1 VSLGLLLSVV
11 ALACGDDDDD
21 VTSAGGGGHGGAG
34 AAGGAQAQGGAGGE
48 APVCGTANGEL
59 PAGLTTLA
67 WDDGV
72 ASTNLREQ
80 SFAITVDGDDFVL
93 NEEPLHEAVRFDLD
107 HPARVHG
114 FSIRWGGLADD
125 APPTTELVAGLY
137 GDFGYNGFD
146 FWAPE
151 PLFSGSRCAGDADDD
166 GFVSYVFDE
175 PIEIAHPG
183 LIYVAHL
190 AQPGEPVFDFDG
202 TTANEEG
209 SCALF
214 DDCHSALNMPD
225 ALPFTY
231 FNGVSFPFQYDFMVR
246 LHVEYT
252 DQVAPEE
259 KIFQPLEP
267 VAGAHASFG
276 DIDADG
282 DDDLITDGP
291 TLWLNDGAGAF
302 TDGTQ
307 ASGIAALGVSATG
320 GVFGDYDNDGCL
332 DLFLYAESY
341 TAPDVLL
348 HNECD
353 GTFTDRTAVAGISDV
368 QSYEACGAPGVN
380 VRSPTAAAAWLDID
394 ADGFLDLFLA
404 NFICWDS
411 GNTYVDEVWRNRGD
425 GTFESWTATRGL
437 SQLERAS
444 RGAAPV
450 DADADGDVDLFVNT
464 YRLQKNFFYDN
475 LGDGTVAEV
484 AGELGLGGEVSQGYY
499 GHTIGGA
506 WGDLDGDG
514 RLDLVAAN
522 LAHPRFFDFSDKTQV
537 LLQGSDG
544 TFADLQGGVVGPAG
558 SGGPALPRDPLG
570 PRARRLRPGRRPRP
584 RDHGHLRRPTDRLL
598 LGRRRRH
605 VHARRVP
612 RGHHHAKRL
621 GASRSRTSTSTGTST
636 CSRGAR
642 SATTGKASATSCR
655 CGSSATSAPT
665 APRSGRRCSS
675 TRRRAP
681 SCATC
686 REAQA
691 RAGKTRCTC
700 TSGSATRTPSTRSA
714 SSFRARPRR
723 WRCSVRSTPTSGCG
737 STRTGRAPSGWVNP
751 T

>member
-544 TFADLQGGVVGPAG
+544 TFADLQGEWSVPQGAAG
-558 SGGPALPRDPLG
+558 LRYQETHSVPALADFDQDGDLDLVITAIYDG
-570 PRARRLRPGRRPRP
+570 
-584 RDHGHLRRPTDRLL
+584 RPTDFYWGDGDGTFTLDAYHAGITTRNGWGVALSDVDL
-598 LGRRRRH
+598 DGDVDVFAGRPFRNDGEGLGHFVQVRVVGNLSANRAAIGATVLVDTPTRTLVRH
-605 VHARRVP
+605 VQGGTGKGGQDSLYLHFGLGDEDTVDAIRVVFP
-612 RGHHHAKRL
+612 GSAAPLEVL
-621 GASRSRTSTSTGTST
+621 GPFDADQRVWVYEDGTS
-636 CSRGAR
+636 AL
-642 SATTGKASATSCR
+642 
-655 CGSSATSAPT
+655 
-665 APRSGRRCSS
+665 
-675 TRRRAP
+675 
-681 SCATC
+681 
-686 REAQA
+686 
-691 RAGKTRCTC
+691 
-700 TSGSATRTPSTRSA
+700 
-714 SSFRARPRR
+714 
-723 WRCSVRSTPTSGCG
+723 
-737 STRTGRAPSGWVNP
+737 GWVNP